1 MIGIYRMT
9 KAVQVSVN
17 VVAFSLHAGL
27 LCVLLNKST
36 LNSEVSSWHLPH
48 SAIDIERD
56 LSLEDSARR
65 ALKKP
70 SGFEALYL
78 EQVQTK
84 GQQERQEEGWS
95 LTVVYYALVGN
106 HGALQDQKHHCWIPV
121 EEVLTSTLALDHQ
134 TLIEESLQRFQ
145 NKSLYTSL
153 PIFLLPPEF
162 TLTEVQ
168 KAYEAVLG
176 FKIEKKSLRR
186 RLLDANFLQETGNIR
201 RASNRPA
208 LLYSLALSQPYFFAR
223 IIEGAREHK

>member
-1 MIGIYRMT
+1 MVKPLKIT
-9 KAVQVSVN
+9 VN
-17 VVAFSLHAGL
+17 VVAFALHGGH
-27 LCVLLNKST
+27 LCVLLAKSNQGST
-36 LNSEVSSWHLPH
+36 ASSWHLPL
-48 SAIDIERD
+48 SAIDVEND
-56 LSLEDSARR
+56 HSLEDPARR
-65 ALKKP
+65 ALKVP
-70 SGFEALYL
+70 SGIEALYL

-84 GQQERQEEGWS
+84 GQQERQEGWS
-95 LTVVYYALVGN
+95 LTIVYYALVGSDI
-106 HGALQDQKHHCWIPV
+106 AFEDQKHHCWLPV
-121 EEVLTSTLALDHQ
+121 EEVLKSQLALEHQ

-153 PIFLLPPEF
+153 PIFLLPKEF

-208 LLYSLALSQPYFFAR
+208 LLYSHAQGLPYFFAR

>member
-1 MIGIYRMT
+1 MN
-9 KAVQVSVN
+9 KALQVTVN
-17 VVAFSLHAGL
+17 VVAFALHAGQ
-27 LCVLLNKST
+27 LCVLLVKSNQT
-36 LNSEVSSWHLPH
+36 SMNTSWHLPS
-48 SAIDIERD
+48 SAIDVEQD
-56 LSLEDSARR
+56 HSLEDSARR
-65 ALKKP
+65 ALKIP
-70 SGFEALYL
+70 SGFDALYL

-84 GQQERQEEGWS
+84 GQQERQEEAWS
-95 LTVVYYALVGN
+95 LAVVYYALVGS
-106 HGALQDQKHHCWIPV
+106 HTALHDQQDHCWIPID
-121 EEVLTSTLALDHQ
+121 EVLKSHLVLSNQ

-153 PIFLLPPEF
+153 PIFLLPKEF

-208 LLYSLALSQPYFFAR
+208 QLYSHAQGLPYFFAR

>member
-1 MIGIYRMT
+1 MVKSLKVT
-9 KAVQVSVN
+9 VN
-17 VVAFSLHAGL
+17 VVAFALHAGH
-27 LCVLLNKST
+27 LCVLLVKS
-36 LNSEVSSWHLPH
+36 NQSISRGWHLP
-48 SAIDIERD
+48 SGTIDVEQD
-56 LSLEDSARR
+56 HSLEDSARR
-65 ALKKP
+65 ALKIP

-84 GQQERQEEGWS
+84 GQQERQENEWS
-95 LTVVYYALVGN
+95 LTVVYYALVGS
-106 HGALQDQKHHCWIPV
+106 HIALHDQHHHCWLPV
-121 EEVLTSTLALDHQ
+121 EEVLKSHLALDHQ
-134 TLIEESLQRFQ
+134 TLVEESLQRFQ

-153 PIFLLPPEF
+153 PIFLLPKEF

-208 LLYSLALSQPYFFAR
+208 QLYSLALSQPYFFAR